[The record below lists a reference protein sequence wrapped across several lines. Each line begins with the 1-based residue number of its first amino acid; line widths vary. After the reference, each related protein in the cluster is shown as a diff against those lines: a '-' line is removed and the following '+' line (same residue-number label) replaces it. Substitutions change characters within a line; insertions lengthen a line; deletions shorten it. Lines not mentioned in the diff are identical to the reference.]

1 MLIQL
6 TRRLLRPQPSLVCI
20 FSYQVIHP
28 PRLAL
33 PVQILPWAAHR
44 GDILEPRR
52 VARRALQ
59 FFAIA
64 KFPGTARTLQTVK
77 LMVTWHGAIATL
89 PIAVERSNVTHK
101 RGDACHGRNQQMLGP
116 AAAQIER
123 EAPLGYFSAEQRV
136 ASIQSKKIGR
146 KISMRNQFHEK
157 LECVLIRRG
166 NDGVRSFDPSSLV
179 LDSQRRVLP
188 GTEFERS
195 PGIDS
200 NGPQIGRKIPALKNP
215 GSIVFVRRRSHYHFP
230 RARVIAE

>member
-1 MLIQL
+1 
-6 TRRLLRPQPSLVCI
+6 
-20 FSYQVIHP
+20 
-28 PRLAL
+28 
-33 PVQILPWAAHR
+33 
-44 GDILEPRR
+44 ILEPRR
-52 VARRALQ
+52 VARIALQ

-77 LMVTWHGAIATL
+77 LMVTWHGGIATL

-166 NDGVRSFDPSSLV
+166 NEGESSFDPSSLG
-179 LDSQRRVLP
+179 LHSPRRVLP
-188 GTEFERS
+188 GTEFERF
-195 PGIDS
+195 PAFDS
-200 NGPQIGRKIPALKNP
+200 DGPQIRKKIPGLNK
-215 GSIVFVRRRSHYHFP
+215 P
-230 RARVIAE
+230 RTK